1 MKKKKKVKIGITLG
15 DPAGIGT
22 EITLKALKDKKLRE
36 SACFLLIGD
45 YGVATHTQRQLGM
58 KAFNYHILGD
68 IGRLRLSE
76 ELINFINLGNVTYPI
91 PYGKIDARCG
101 KAAYEYINMACL
113 LLRSRNSLDALV
125 TAPINK
131 ESLNLA
137 GYKFQGHTQI
147 LAQRFKSRYVR
158 MMFSAD
164 NLRVVLVTIHI
175 PLKNVPA
182 LITRKEVQ
190 DTIFAVH
197 RTMNTYFKMKKPR
210 IAVCGLNPHA
220 SEDGLFGTEEK
231 EHIIPAIKRA
241 RAQKVKVEGPFPA
254 DSLFWKARQGE
265 YDVVIAMYH
274 DQACIPFKTLH
285 FDKGVNTTLG
295 LPFIRT
301 SPDHGTAFDIAG
313 KNQANPAA
321 MKESIKLA
329 IEMASNMPR
338 KRKKKRVYVPH
349 KEPSE

>member
-1 MKKKKKVKIGITLG
+1 MKKKKVKIGITLG
-15 DPAGIGT
+15 DPAGIGM
-22 EITLKALKDKKLRE
+22 EITLKVLKDKKIRE
-36 SACFLLIGD
+36 AASLLLIGD
-45 YGVATHTQRQLGM
+45 YGVATHTQRQLGI

-68 IGRLRLSE
+68 IGRLRLSD
-76 ELINFINLGNVTYPI
+76 ELINFINLGNITYSI

-147 LAQRFKSRYVR
+147 LAQRFKSRYIR

-164 NLRVVLVTIHI
+164 NMKVVLVTIHI

-182 LITRKEVQ
+182 QITKKEVQ

-197 RTMNTYFKMKKPR
+197 RTMNVYFKMKKPR

-220 SEDGLFGTEEK
+220 GEDGLFGTEEK
-231 EHIIPAIKRA
+231 DHIIPAIKRA

-254 DSLFWKARQGE
+254 DSLFWKAKQGE

-274 DQACIPFKTLH
+274 DQGCIPFKTLH

-313 KNQANPAA
+313 KNQADPTA
-321 MKESIKLA
+321 MKEAIKLA

-338 KRKKKRVYVPH
+338 KRRKKRVYVPH
-349 KEPSE
+349 KEHS

>member
-1 MKKKKKVKIGITLG
+1 MKIKNKVKIGITLG

-22 EITLKALKDKKLRE
+22 EITLKALNDKKIRE
-36 SACFLLIGD
+36 SASFLLIGD
-45 YGVATHTQRQLGM
+45 YGVAMQTQRMLGK
-58 KAFNYHILGD
+58 KAINYHILGD

-76 ELINFINLGNVTYPI
+76 ELINFINLGNVTYTI

-137 GYKFQGHTQI
+137 GFKFQGHTQI

-164 NLRVVLVTIHI
+164 KMKVILVTIHI
-175 PLKNVPA
+175 PLRNVPDQ
-182 LITRKEVQ
+182 ITKKEVQ
-190 DTIFAVH
+190 DTIFAVQ
-197 RTMNTYFKMKKPR
+197 RTMNVYFNMKKPR

-220 SEDGLFGTEEK
+220 SEDGLFGSEEK
-231 EHIIPAIKRA
+231 DHIIPAIKKA
-241 RAQKVKVEGPFPA
+241 RAQKIKVEGPFPA

-265 YDVVIAMYH
+265 YDAIIAMYH
-274 DQACIPFKTLH
+274 DQACIPFKTLY

-313 KNQANPAA
+313 KNKANPTA
-321 MKESIKLA
+321 MKEAIKLA
-329 IEMASNMPR
+329 VEMASNKPR
-338 KRKKKRVYVPH
+338 KRRKKRVYVPH
-349 KEPSE
+349 KEHS

>member
-1 MKKKKKVKIGITLG
+1 MKKKKAKIGITLG

-36 SACFLLIGD
+36 SATFLLIGD
-45 YGVATHTQRQLGM
+45 YGVAIHIQRQLDM
-58 KAFNYHILGD
+58 RSFNFHILSD
-68 IGRLRLSE
+68 IGRLHLSD
-76 ELINFINLGNVTYPI
+76 ELINFINLGNVTYNI
-91 PYGKIDARCG
+91 PYGKVDARCG

-147 LAQRFKSRYVR
+147 LAQRFKARYIR
-158 MMFSAD
+158 MMFAAEK
-164 NLRVVLVTIHI
+164 LKVVLVTIHI
-175 PLKNVPA
+175 PLKRVPG

-197 RTMNTYFKMKKPR
+197 RTMNVYFKIKKPR

-220 SEDGLFGTEEK
+220 GENGLFGDEEK
-231 EHIIPAIKRA
+231 NHIIPAVKKA
-241 RAQKVKVEGPFPA
+241 RSQKVKVEGPFPA
-254 DSLFWKARQGE
+254 DSLFWKAKEGE

-274 DQACIPFKTLH
+274 DQACIPFKALY

-301 SPDHGTAFDIAG
+301 SPDHGTGFDIAG
-313 KNQANPAA
+313 KNQADPTA
-321 MKESIKLA
+321 MKEAIRLA
-329 IEMASNMPR
+329 VEMADNMPR
-338 KRKKKRVYVPH
+338 KRKKKKVYVPS
-349 KEPSE
+349 KEHSG